1 MINKENK
8 KEFRSK
14 KALKALYSSIQK
26 NTYGVLAAASKSVR
40 SFENAYQAVTS
51 DVSCGIIKN
60 FNDNLVLLGNVLDKE
75 HYGFIKGIS
84 FKDKQYEDK
93 FNYGQLIP
101 LITECEKIIKL
112 LEEEEKPKEIT
123 PQIKTKLGAL
133 REQLEDLQILD
144 LGITKNIEISIEM
157 FEKGNILC
165 SALFA
170 SRVISYT
177 LDQFKIDKELIEENE
192 NKNSKKSYIELISID
207 CINKGII
214 EKNEKKYQSSFLS
227 NIKLARN
234 LLTHELL
241 FFPNEADSL
250 SILSNSI
257 KLLDL
262 YKSHNELLVKT
273 KNENNYKE
281 KK

>member
-1 MINKENK
+1 MTDNENK
-8 KEFRSK
+8 KELKSK
-14 KALKALYSSIQK
+14 KALKALYSSIQ
-26 NTYGVLAAASKSVR
+26 NYTASVLSAASKSVR

-51 DVSCGIIKN
+51 DVSCGIIN
-60 FNDNLVLLGNVLDKE
+60 SFNENLKFLEYILDKNHFE
-75 HYGFIKGIS
+75 FIKEIS
-84 FKDKQYEDK
+84 FDDDSYDKEK

-101 LITECEKIIKL
+101 LIAECEKILEL
-112 LEEEEKPKEIT
+112 LEEEKPKEVT
-123 PQIKTKLGAL
+123 PQIKNKLSSL

-144 LGITKNIEISIEM
+144 LGIIKNIEISIEM

-177 LDQFKIDKELIEENE
+177 LDQFEIDKELIKENE
-192 NKNSKKSYIELISID
+192 KKKSKKSYIELISID

-214 EKNEKKYQSSFLS
+214 EKNEKKYQSNFLS
-227 NIKLARN
+227 YIKLARN

-241 FFPNEADSL
+241 FFPNVAESL
-250 SILSNSI
+250 GILSNSI

-262 YKSHNELLVKT
+262 YKSHNELLLKT
-273 KNENNYKE
+273 KK
-281 KK
+281 